1 MTDDELQRFANEKVR
16 LAFGGH
22 TLTGKLVVGFEAQLK
37 VQAPYA
43 LEWCDVDESLGT
55 NEMRL
60 AAIPDAAAVESVE
73 LADVAEETRDEI
85 EEVADETQTPG

>member
-1 MTDDELQRFANEKVR
+1 MTDEELQRFAGENVR
-16 LAFGGH
+16 LAFAGH
-22 TLTGKLVVGFEAQLK
+22 TLTGKLVAGFEAQLK

-43 LEWCDVDESLGT
+43 IEWYDVDEALGT

-60 AAIPDAAAVESVE
+60 TAIHDAGAVESIE
-73 LADVAEETRDEI
+73 LLDVAEETKDEI